1 MIDYEGYE
9 GSNNSN
15 CVMNEQSDTHMI
27 QTARLDF
34 LGRSFSAPRR
44 TWLLLEGPIS
54 HDAARGRA
62 GSHRRAPLRGI
73 VRGAGRPAGRRAR
86 AGGATGAHGQPAEAG
101 RELPL
106 DDPGAAPPPRAP
118 TGRIAAEPPR
128 DPPRGSHD
136 DARASTERAGKLRRG
151 AGRRPRLPAG
161 PRDAHCPAH
170 LRDGRTR
177 RSGATSPGRAGSHDD
192 DDDDDDDDG
201 GCDAPAHDARAPSR
215 IYG

>member
-34 LGRSFSAPRR
+34 SWTKLLPPRR

-86 AGGATGAHGQPAEAG
+86 AGRSDGSATGSPRRRGESFLWTTPEQHRRRERLPVVSRPSRPA
-101 RELPL
+101 
-106 DDPGAAPPPRAP
+106 
-118 TGRIAAEPPR
+118 IH
-128 DPPRGSHD
+128 RGDRTTTRGH
-136 DARASTERAGKLRRG
+136 RPERGGELRRG
-151 AGRRPRLPAG
+151 AGRRPRGSPAG

-192 DDDDDDDDG
+192 DDDDDDG